1 MKFTQTALFLIL
13 IGTIGLLGNEFL
25 FHWGRT
31 ATLLLA
37 CVNML
42 GFVLL
47 GVRLLLAKGVQ
58 GEEKP

>member
-1 MKFTQTALFLIL
+1 MRIKQTALVLIL
-13 IGTIGLLGNEFL
+13 IGTVGLLGNEFL

-37 CVNML
+37 CVSML

-47 GVRLLLAKGVQ
+47 GVRLLLAKGFQ
-58 GEEKP
+58 GEQKR